1 MSDNFAAVADPAA
14 GGDAGEVN
22 TERHSGSFNEV
33 NVHDAVDPGTDDGLA
48 DDGAPRYDKD
58 KPKPQ
63 AEQKYKVKVD
73 GEEVELTLAELQQ
86 HASMG
91 RAAQKRMQEAAE
103 QRRKVE
109 EVVMAMKAN
118 PAAALKHLGIDPEEF
133 AKQQLNQA
141 LLQKYEPEKWQQMQE
156 QRELQQ
162 YRQQMQEQQRLAEQ
176 HQVMAQRRA
185 DAESLMGEISQAF
198 NESNFVQDDR
208 ARAFKAYHALKL
220 IAADRI
226 KSTRENRAPSLT
238 IKEAL
243 TKTDTMMN
251 RMYVGFLNTL
261 PPDQLA
267 SLLGPDA
274 RKKLRNYDLQE
285 FKQKRSTPPVGQR
298 NVAPT
303 AGPRK
308 ESGRKAM
315 SPAEWRDH
323 LAKLRD

>member
-1 MSDNFAAVADPAA
+1 MSDNFAAVADA
-14 GGDAGEVN
+14 GAGDTGAGEVN
-22 TERHSGSFNEV
+22 TEQHSGSFNEP
-33 NVHDAVDPGTDDGLA
+33 NIHDAVDDGIA
-48 DDGAPRYDKD
+48 DDGAPRYEKD
-58 KPKPQ
+58 KPKAPP
-63 AEQKYKVKVD
+63 AADQKYRVKVD

-91 RAAQKRMQEAAE
+91 KAAQKRMQEAAAE
-103 QRRKVE
+103 RKRIE
-109 EVVMAMKAN
+109 DVVMAMKAN

-141 LLQKYEPEKWQQMQE
+141 LLQKYEPEKWQAMQE
-156 QRELQQ
+156 QRELQS
-162 YRQQMQEQQRLAEQ
+162 YREQMQQQQRMQEQQA
-176 HQVMAQRRA
+176 VMAQRRA

-226 KSTRENRAPSLT
+226 KSTRENRAPSLS

-251 RMYVGFLNTL
+251 KMYVGFLNTL

-285 FKQKRSTPPVGQR
+285 FKAKRTPTPPVGQR

-303 AGPRK
+303 APSRK
-308 ESGRKAM
+308 DSGRKAM

>member
-1 MSDNFAAVADPAA
+1 MSDNFAAVADAGA

-22 TERHSGSFNEV
+22 TERHSGSFNEP
-33 NVHDAVDPGTDDGLA
+33 NIHDAVPDGGDDGLA
-48 DDGAPRYDKD
+48 DDGAPRYEKD
-58 KPKPQ
+58 KPKAPP
-63 AEQKYKVKVD
+63 AEQKYRLKVD
-73 GEEVELTLAELQQ
+73 GEEVEYTLAELQQ
-86 HASMG
+86 HAQMG
-91 RAAQKRMQEAAE
+91 KAAQKRMQEAAE

-109 EVVMAMKAN
+109 EVVLAIKNN
-118 PAAALKHLGIDPEEF
+118 PANALRHLGIDPEEF

-156 QRELQQ
+156 QKELQQ
-162 YRQQMQEQQRLAEQ
+162 YREQMQQQQRMQEQQ
-176 HQVMAQRRA
+176 QVLAQRRA
-185 DAESLMGEISQAF
+185 DAEGLMSEISQAF
-198 NESNFVQDDR
+198 NEGNFVQDDR

-226 KSTRENRAPSLT
+226 KSTRENRQPSLSV
-238 IKEAL
+238 KEAL
-243 TKTDTMMN
+243 NKTDTMMN
-251 RMYVGFLNTL
+251 KMYAGFLNTL

-267 SLLGPDA
+267 SMLGPDA

-285 FKQKRSTPPVGQR
+285 FKAKRVPPAGQR

-303 AGPRK
+303 APSRK
-308 ESGRKAM
+308 DTGRKAM